1 MIVFNKLI
9 YIFNDVRRA
18 VLAIQHS
25 PVYQWEMYEPQF
37 LHHHRDLLQLLG
49 VLQQVRLGG
58 RFLCCRLRGLLC
70 DLILHLWLYRLHQH
84 HLHQEPGIPQQ
95 YHSNKYRIMR
105 IHHRQGL

>member
-37 LHHHRDLLQLLG
+37 LHHDRDLLQLLG

-70 DLILHLWLYRLHQH
+70 HLHLNLWFHGQH
-84 HLHQEPGIPQQ
+84 EQHLHQEPGLPQQ
-95 YHSNKYRIMR
+95 LHPH
-105 IHHRQGL
+105 HHRHLLGHHR